1 MARLSGIS
9 ASVIIGVARRA
20 RARSHRT
27 MAHASSTIR
36 QATIEDLEALVPLF
50 DGYRQFYR
58 QPSNLEAAREFLGQR
73 LRRRESTVFIA
84 ESGGQAVG
92 FAQLFP
98 TFSSVSL
105 APAFVLNDLFV
116 LAEFRRFGVGQR
128 LLEAAVAFC
137 RSAGAV
143 RVSLS
148 TAVTNHAARAL
159 YEASGW
165 QRQADFEVYVSKL

>member
-1 MARLSGIS
+1 
-9 ASVIIGVARRA
+9 
-20 RARSHRT
+20 

-36 QATIEDLEALVPLF
+36 QATTEDVEALVPLF
-50 DGYRQFYR
+50 DGYRQFYG
-58 QPSNLEAAREFLGQR
+58 QASNPEAAREFLGQR
-73 LRRRESTVFIA
+73 FRQRQSTVFVA
-84 ESGGQAVG
+84 ESAGQAVG
-92 FAQLFP
+92 FTQLFP
-98 TFSSVSL
+98 TFSSVAL

-116 LAEFRRFGVGQR
+116 LAEFRRFRVGQR

-148 TAVTNHAARAL
+148 TAVSNGAARAL

-165 QRQADFEVYVSKL
+165 QRQTDFDVYVLKL

>member
-1 MARLSGIS
+1 
-9 ASVIIGVARRA
+9 
-20 RARSHRT
+20 

-36 QATIEDLEALVPLF
+36 QATSGDLEALVPLF
-50 DGYRQFYR
+50 DAYRQFYG
-58 QPSNLEAAREFLGQR
+58 QGSNLGAAREFLAER
-73 LRRRESTVFIA
+73 FRRGESTVFIA

-92 FAQLFP
+92 FTQLFP
-98 TFSSVSL
+98 TFSSVAL
-105 APAFVLNDLFV
+105 APTFVLNDLYV

-148 TAVTNHAARAL
+148 TAVTNGPARAL

-165 QRQADFEVYVSKL
+165 KRQTDFDVYVLKL

>member
-1 MARLSGIS
+1 
-9 ASVIIGVARRA
+9 
-20 RARSHRT
+20 

-36 QATIEDLEALVPLF
+36 QATSDDVEVLVPLF
-50 DGYRQFYR
+50 DGYRQFYG
-58 QPSNLEAAREFLGQR
+58 QASNPVAAREFLGQR
-73 LRRRESTVFIA
+73 LRREQSTVFIA
-84 ESGGQAVG
+84 ESAGQAVG

-116 LAEFRRFGVGQR
+116 LAEFRRFRIGQR

-148 TAVTNHAARAL
+148 TAVANGPARAL

-165 QRQADFEVYVSKL
+165 KQQADFDVYTLKL

>member
-1 MARLSGIS
+1 
-9 ASVIIGVARRA
+9 
-20 RARSHRT
+20 

-36 QATIEDLEALVPLF
+36 QATSDDVEGLVPLF
-50 DGYRQFYR
+50 DGYRQFYG
-58 QPSNLEAAREFLGQR
+58 QASNPVAAREFLGQR
-73 LRRRESTVFIA
+73 LRRDQSTVFIA
-84 ESGGQAVG
+84 ESAGQAVG

-116 LAEFRRFGVGQR
+116 LAEFRRFRIGQR

-148 TAVTNHAARAL
+148 TAVTNGPARAL

-165 QRQADFEVYVSKL
+165 KQQADFDVYALKL